1 MKVNIQ
7 SIHFDADSKL
17 LDFITKKVQKVNIL
31 FDEINIVDVFL
42 RLEKDSEKNNKS
54 VEIKI
59 NMMGNQLFTK
69 ENSNTF
75 ETATDLAIDNI
86 KAQVR
91 KLKEKAQEKN

>member
-31 FDEINIVDVFL
+31 FDEINIADVFL

-75 ETATDLAIDNI
+75 ETATDLAVDNI